1 MKSKG
6 GKSRMNGRQLVLEC
20 FDFVGKVSL
29 FAGIQKLIV
38 NP

>member
-1 MKSKG
+1 MKC
-6 GKSRMNGRQLVLEC
+6 RELVLEC